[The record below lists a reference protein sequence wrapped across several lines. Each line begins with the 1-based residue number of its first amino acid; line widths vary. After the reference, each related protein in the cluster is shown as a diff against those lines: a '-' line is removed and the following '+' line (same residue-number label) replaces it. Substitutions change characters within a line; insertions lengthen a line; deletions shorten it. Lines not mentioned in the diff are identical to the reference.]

1 MSLQQDRRP
10 AASRTPTRATTT
22 DELHVLSC
30 HLQRSV
36 RYHRARER
44 FFEGWSNAFS
54 FASLLAGSSVV
65 VSLLASAPGWIA
77 LASGAAVVGMQATEQ
92 VFRLS
97 SKARD
102 HAGFATEFLNLERT
116 IAMRGE
122 ITEVDL
128 RDIRGEVLSIESRE
142 PPIKRYLD
150 LICHNQVARAIGSD
164 DIEPL
169 KFWQRRLAQYLNG
182 DGALQD

>member
-1 MSLQQDRRP
+1 MQ
-10 AASRTPTRATTT
+10 TT
-22 DELHVLSC
+22 DDLHEVSC
-30 HLQRSV
+30 HVQRSV

-44 FFEGWSNAFS
+44 FFEEWSNLFS
-54 FASLLAGSSVV
+54 FASLLAGSFVV
-65 VSLLASAPGWIA
+65 VSLLASAPTWIA
-77 LASGAAVVGMQATEQ
+77 LASGAAVAGMQAIEQ

-102 HAGFATEFLNLERT
+102 HAGLAGEFLSLERQ
-116 IAMRGE
+116 IALIREISDEEVRNLRG
-122 ITEVDL
+122 
-128 RDIRGEVLSIESRE
+128 GVLLIETRE

-169 KFWQRRLAQYLNG
+169 KFWQRWFAQYLNG
-182 DGALQD
+182 DSVLQG